1 MSQVLE
7 VKNLTTAFTISK
19 KDYEVLHN
27 LSFDIK
33 KNETLCIVGES
44 GCGKSVTTLAIM
56 DLLPENG
63 KIVSGDIFIEGE
75 NITKLSA
82 KERNKYRGDKMGMIF
97 QDPMTALNPLL
108 TIGYQITESILQH
121 NPEVNKKEAQK
132 LCEEALTKV
141 GISDPKQRMKQ
152 YPFQLSGGL
161 RQRVMIAMTLVAKPV
176 LLIADEPTT
185 ALDVTIQKQVLSLI
199 NDLKKEMDA
208 GILFITHDLGVVGEI
223 ADRVI
228 VLYSGDMVE
237 QGTVFELFENP
248 QHPYTI
254 GLMNAYPNVEKEEFK
269 LQPIEGNI
277 PSITQPITGCRFHPR
292 CPFAKDICRKEKPDD
307 TQISESHF
315 TKCHKVGGHHEY

>member
-1 MSQVLE
+1 MSRVLE
-7 VKNLTTAFTISK
+7 VKNLTAAFTISK
-19 KDYEVLHN
+19 KDYEVLHD
-27 LSFDIK
+27 LSFNIE

-56 DLLPENG
+56 DLLPDNG
-63 KIVSGDIFIEGE
+63 KIVQGEILVEGI
-75 NITKLSA
+75 NITNLSS
-82 KERNKYRGDKMGMIF
+82 KERNKYKGGKMGMIF

-108 TIGYQITESILQH
+108 TIGYQISESILQH
-121 NPEVNKKEAQK
+121 HPEVSKKQARE
-132 LCEEALTKV
+132 LCEEALAKV
-141 GISDPKQRMKQ
+141 GISDVKERMKQ

-199 NDLKKEMDA
+199 NDLKQEMDA

-237 QGTVFELFENP
+237 EGTVFELFENP
-248 QHPYTI
+248 LHPYTL
-254 GLMNAYPNVEKEEFK
+254 GLMNAYPNVENDNFE
-269 LQPIEGNI
+269 LQPIKGNI
-277 PSITQPITGCRFHPR
+277 PLITQPITGCRFHPR
-292 CPFAKDICRKEKPDD
+292 CPFAMEICKQVKPEK
-307 TQISESHF
+307 TQISSSHF
-315 TKCHKVGGHHEY
+315 VKCHKVGGHHE